1 MSFPHLL
8 PKCSPSVS
16 PPSYWPLSKFDSAE
30 LTSPSGGLTVAH
42 GNQHD
47 EKKCEQSLTVS
58 DRPNRRENA
67 NVPKKRLRPAKLAE
81 AIAAYLETLIIEGS
95 LRAGDRLLAERD
107 LTQKLGI
114 SRPSLREGLRLL
126 EQRGLVRSE
135 RGGTYV
141 TRLLEHMFSAP
152 ILSKMQGRFG
162 PTSDYLEFRS
172 TLEGAAAYFA
182 ALRASNADRDRLTER
197 FAMME
202 RARAETDGEAEILA
216 DKSFHL
222 ALYEVSHNIILLHVM
237 NGMCDAMRRSIFY
250 NRPNLQ
256 QGIGDLL
263 FEQHR
268 RIFGAVIKGDAETAR
283 TAAENHVNFLRIA
296 LEEIDETDLLLERS
310 LHGIVSDAFEK
321 TPIDTRGIGAP
332 GNTAASQILPYGII
346 EDSPQES
353 GIDLLELLKLHPN
366 AIGDY
371 LEFRLIVDGM
381 SAQMAT
387 EHADEADWNSI
398 ATAFEAIAE
407 AARGDDPERQYQA
420 DHEFHLSIYAAAH
433 NTVIDHVMHS
443 VFAMLQRDVFYNREQ
458 FNNDK
463 GLRRVLLRQHKTIFN
478 AIMAYKPEKARRAA
492 EKHVRYIQTALRE
505 SRLAEQRAA
514 VSERRTARRGLVQS
528 NGDEG

>member
-1 MSFPHLL
+1 
-8 PKCSPSVS
+8 
-16 PPSYWPLSKFDSAE
+16 
-30 LTSPSGGLTVAH
+30 
-42 GNQHD
+42 
-47 EKKCEQSLTVS
+47 
-58 DRPNRRENA
+58 
-67 NVPKKRLRPAKLAE
+67 LAE
-81 AIAAYLETLIIEGS
+81 AIAAYLETLILEGS

-107 LTQKLGI
+107 LAQKFDI
-114 SRPSLREGLRLL
+114 SRPSLREGLHLL

-135 RGGTYV
+135 RGGTFV
-141 TRLLEHMFSAP
+141 TRLLEHTFSVP

-172 TLEGAAAYFA
+172 TMEGAAAYFA

-197 FAMME
+197 FATME

-222 ALYEVSHNIILLHVM
+222 ALYEASHNIILLHVM

-296 LEEIDETDLLLERS
+296 LEEIDEADLLLERS
-310 LHGIVSDAFEK
+310 LHGIVSDAYEK
-321 TPIDTRGIGAP
+321 TPPDTRRIGAP
-332 GNTAASQILPYGII
+332 DDAAASQILPCGLI
-346 EDSPQES
+346 EDSPQQS

-366 AIGDY
+366 TTSDY

-420 DHEFHLSIYAAAH
+420 DHKFHLSIYAAAH
-433 NTVIDHVMHS
+433 NAVIDHVMRS
-443 VFAMLQRDVFYNREQ
+443 VFAMLHRDVFFDREQ
-458 FNNDK
+458 FKNDN
-463 GLRRVLLRQHKTIFN
+463 GVRRVLLRQHKTIFN

-505 SRLAEQRAA
+505 SHLAEQRAA
-514 VSERRTARRGLVQS
+514 VSERRTARHDLVQS
-528 NGDEG
+528 NGDEE